1 VPIHDRGDFTWQ
13 PDERSHEPVPSAFGA
28 GVQRPQSRMTDQ
40 EHDERPEPDDDSDK
54 HPLTQ
59 VKNPFEEE
67 GEKPADGD
75 DDAWVP
81 PVP

>member
-1 VPIHDRGDFTWQ
+1 MSDTQHD
-13 PDERSHEPVPSAFGA
+13 HEAEA
-28 GVQRPQSRMTDQ
+28 EDA
-40 EHDERPEPDDDSDK
+40 DK

-59 VKNPFEEE
+59 VKNPLQDDEEKRDD
-67 GEKPADGD
+67 GE

>member
-1 VPIHDRGDFTWQ
+1 VAGQVIQDAR
-13 PDERSHEPVPSAFGA
+13 RAPVVGLWSRAATAAFDPRRA
-28 GVQRPQSRMTDQ
+28 RPQRGMTDDA
-40 EHDERPEPDDDSDK
+40 HDEQPDDDTDK

-59 VKNPFEEE
+59 VKNPLADDD
-67 GEKPADGD
+67 EKSADGE

>member
-1 VPIHDRGDFTWQ
+1 MADT
-13 PDERSHEPVPSAFGA
+13 ER
-28 GVQRPQSRMTDQ
+28 DQ
-40 EHDERPEPDDDSDK
+40 ETEADDADK

-59 VKNPFEEE
+59 VKNPLQDEDEKRE
-67 GEKPADGD
+67 DGE

>member
-1 VPIHDRGDFTWQ
+1 MSDTP
-13 PDERSHEPVPSAFGA
+13 
-28 GVQRPQSRMTDQ
+28 
-40 EHDERPEPDDDSDK
+40 HDEKTEDDDSDK

-59 VKNPFEEE
+59 VKSPFEDDDEKAKD
-67 GEKPADGD
+67 GE

>member
-1 VPIHDRGDFTWQ
+1 MQAYAAFRGDRARQQ
-13 PDERSHEPVPSAFGA
+13 PAMPDTP
-28 GVQRPQSRMTDQ
+28 
-40 EHDERPEPDDDSDK
+40 HDETHEDDDSDK

-59 VKNPFEEE
+59 VRNPFEDDD
-67 GEKPADGD
+67 EKSADGE

>member
-1 VPIHDRGDFTWQ
+1 MSAT
-13 PDERSHEPVPSAFGA
+13 ERDHENEA
-28 GVQRPQSRMTDQ
+28 
-40 EHDERPEPDDDSDK
+40 DDADK

-59 VKNPFEEE
+59 VKNPFEDDD
-67 GEKPADGD
+67 EKRADGD

>member
-1 VPIHDRGDFTWQ
+1 MSEPEN
-13 PDERSHEPVPSAFGA
+13 DEARE
-28 GVQRPQSRMTDQ
+28 
-40 EHDERPEPDDDSDK
+40 DDAADT

-59 VKNPFEEE
+59 VKNPLKDDD
-67 GEKPADGD
+67 EKQADGD

>member
-1 VPIHDRGDFTWQ
+1 MSEPEQHDT
-13 PDERSHEPVPSAFGA
+13 DEA
-28 GVQRPQSRMTDQ
+28 
-40 EHDERPEPDDDSDK
+40 DDDAE

-59 VKNPFEEE
+59 VKNPLKDDD
-67 GEKPADGD
+67 EKREDGD